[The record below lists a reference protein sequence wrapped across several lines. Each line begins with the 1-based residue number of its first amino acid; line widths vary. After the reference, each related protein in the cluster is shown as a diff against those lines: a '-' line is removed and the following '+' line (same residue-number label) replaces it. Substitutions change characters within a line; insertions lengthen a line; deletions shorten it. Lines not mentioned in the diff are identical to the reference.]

1 MDVRDTLREDHQRLL
16 DLANHIPEADDPAQ
30 ARKLFHQLKEALTR
44 HERAEEQVVYAAL
57 SDLGENRALR
67 RAHEGSVEHE
77 LADRL
82 LQQCTRGRADA
93 PIWKARMKVLS
104 QLLERHVQA
113 EESEAFELL
122 GKHFDSDDLA
132 KMGERFE
139 EHKERVRLT
148 SPRSNGPLSQ
158 TGL

>member
-16 DLANHIPEADDPAQ
+16 ELANHICEADEPAQ

-57 SDLGENRALR
+57 SDLSDERAAS
-67 RAHEGSVEHE
+67 RAHQGAVEHE

-93 PIWKARMKVLS
+93 PLWKARMKVLS
-104 QLLERHVQA
+104 QVLERHVHA
-113 EESEAFELL
+113 EEAEAFEML

-139 EHKERVRLT
+139 EHKERVRLST
-148 SPRSNGPLSQ
+148 PRNNGPLSQ
-158 TGL
+158 SVR